1 MLLNT
6 NHFHLFYSYMCNS
19 PDLAKGS
26 LAQNLAELKLSWVR
40 FLRTLLDMVSDA
52 DFLDRA
58 LLL

>member
-1 MLLNT
+1 
-6 NHFHLFYSYMCNS
+6 MCNS